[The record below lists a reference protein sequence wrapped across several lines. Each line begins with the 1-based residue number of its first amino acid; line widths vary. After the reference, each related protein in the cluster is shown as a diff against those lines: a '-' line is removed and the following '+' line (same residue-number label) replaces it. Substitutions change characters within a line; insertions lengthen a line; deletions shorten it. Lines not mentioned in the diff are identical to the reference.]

1 MRYQP
6 QHKAETHRR
15 LLDMA
20 ALRFRAEGL
29 ANVGI
34 ANLMADLG
42 LTHGGFYAHFDSKQQ
57 LVAEASQQAILGLAA
72 DWQQRLAHPPAG
84 QTASATLAA
93 SYLTRAHRDFPDSG
107 CILAALGSELARQSK
122 PVRQAVTAGLAQ
134 QLAVLSA
141 ANEQDRAR
149 GEANALPATAQLA
162 LMVGALLLSRLVT
175 DEALSDRIVDDAR
188 HALRADDEASGGG
201 SANL

>member
-57 LVAEASQQAILGLAA
+57 LVAEASQQAILALAA
-72 DWQQRLAHPPAG
+72 DWQQRLAHPPDGQRHAG
-84 QTASATLAA
+84 
-93 SYLTRAHRDFPDSG
+93 
-107 CILAALGSELARQSK
+107 RQ
-122 PVRQAVTAGLAQ
+122 
-134 QLAVLSA
+134 
-141 ANEQDRAR
+141 
-149 GEANALPATAQLA
+149 LP
-162 LMVGALLLSRLVT
+162 
-175 DEALSDRIVDDAR
+175 DAR
-188 HALRADDEASGGG
+188 AP
-201 SANL
+201 